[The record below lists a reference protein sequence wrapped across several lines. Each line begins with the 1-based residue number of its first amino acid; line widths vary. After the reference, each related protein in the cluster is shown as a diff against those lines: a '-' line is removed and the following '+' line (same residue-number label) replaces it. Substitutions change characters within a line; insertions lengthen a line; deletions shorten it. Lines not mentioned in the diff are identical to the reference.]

1 MLLFPD
7 WDARQRP
14 LFPGDPLYGTGIVPS
29 SAPRNGPKVT
39 VEAPGDPAA
48 CQTSRVEPE
57 SLAVEPSPG
66 LAKCPD
72 LDGDHC
78 EFIGG
83 LWLEPIFDAE
93 FGR

>member
-29 SAPRNGPKVT
+29 SAPRSGPEVT
-39 VEAPGDPAA
+39 LEAPAG
-48 CQTSRVEPE
+48 E
-57 SLAVEPSPG
+57 SSAGASSPG